1 MKKSFGI
8 EFQIT
13 FWIRYSFLN
22 PLRNI
27 SLTKN
32 IYVKI
37 NSKSINRKSD
47 ADLFFFD
54 IADQI
59 KLSSA
64 AWSLWLA
71 LRSDHYD
78 TIVVTSLNL
87 LIDITNKY
95 LTHFSIEQGKLGL
108 ANITEHGWL
117 LIIGRLDRTWMF
129 WPAKSSI
136 THWGPAIG
144 RCWATTSHKL
154 KIFLKNYWDD
164 WDSWAISLVGD
175 PLCSVI
181 CFDFFNKMKIFEIMK
196 GDKAR

>member
-1 MKKSFGI
+1 MHTSSCFNKKNTSSSSFFLYLKGFK
-8 EFQIT
+8 ELYSEKKDSLV
-13 FWIRYSFLN
+13 FW
-22 PLRNI
+22 
-27 SLTKN
+27 
-32 IYVKI
+32 
-37 NSKSINRKSD
+37 
-47 ADLFFFD
+47 
-54 IADQI
+54 
-59 KLSSA
+59 
-64 AWSLWLA
+64 
-71 LRSDHYD
+71 H
-78 TIVVTSLNL
+78 
-87 LIDITNKY
+87 NKYY

-175 PLCSVI
+175 PACSVI

-196 GDKAR
+196 GDKGR